1 MADYI
6 TIRKAG
12 ATCVARAGGAILAE
26 SENALELIEGD
37 YPPVTYFPRA
47 DVAMAFLDRSD
58 TVTTC
63 VHKGEA
69 THFHIEAKSGRIN
82 DAAWSYEA
90 PKDEVAEIKDHI
102 AFYKDRVAVED
113 L

>member
-12 ATCVARAGGAILAE
+12 GTCVARAGGAILAE

-37 YPPVTYFPRA
+37 YPPVIYFPRA
-47 DVAMAFLDRSD
+47 DVAMAFLDQSD
-58 TVTTC
+58 TVSSC
-63 VHKGEA
+63 VHKGDA
-69 THFHIEAKSGRIN
+69 AHFHIEAKSGTIS

-90 PKDEVAEIKDHI
+90 PKDQVGAIKDHI
-102 AFYKDRVAVED
+102 AFYKDRVAVEE